1 MIRGSTTKA
10 FATYVALPFLP
21 DLGVCGVEEGAGGGV
36 VDVVEEDEAV
46 PPVVEGEH
54 EQAEGGGEVR
64 ACRRCRRQWLRGGDG
79 GGGGVPGKGGV
90 EERVMKGGGVQRGNV
105 AVLTDAGLPVV
116 RHQRLQGRKRNGK

>member
-1 MIRGSTTKA
+1 ME
-10 FATYVALPFLP
+10 ALRRRLLRFLP

-36 VDVVEEDEAV
+36 VDVVEEYEAI

-54 EQAEGGGEVR
+54 EQAEGGGEPTLR
-64 ACRRCRRQWLRGGDG
+64 RHWSWRRHCRRHWSRRGDG

-90 EERVMKGGGVQRGNV
+90 EERIMKGGGVQRGNL

-116 RHQRLQGRKRNGK
+116 RHQRLQGRKRIRK